1 METIKQLI
9 SKQMKTKSFFKKNKI
24 KLCEERIA
32 KEIERINNLNDQFY
46 SNEVLTL
53 VGNLEHHSQIEI

>member
-32 KEIERINNLNDQFY
+32 KEIERINNLTDQFY
-46 SNEVLTL
+46 SN
-53 VGNLEHHSQIEI
+53 

>member
-24 KLCEERIA
+24 KLCEEIIA

-46 SNEVLTL
+46 SN
-53 VGNLEHHSQIEI
+53 